1 MQDSF
6 YLKYGK
12 RFFDFFASLIGII
25 ALSPLFLIIA
35 ILIKLYDGGPIFFK
49 QKRIGQNFKPFY
61 IYKFR
66 TMIVD
71 AEKVGPSITKGEDP
85 RITPFGSFLRK
96 FKLDEFPQLFN
107 VLKGDMSLVGP
118 RPEVEKYV
126 KLFKEDYKQILQ
138 VKPGITDYASIY
150 FRDEE
155 SILKNYLNPEE
166 GYVKEVLPQKIK
178 FYKKY
183 LEDISFLI
191 DLKLIFLTF
200 WKIINGT

>member
-1 MQDSF
+1 MQNSF

-12 RFFDFFASLIGII
+12 RLFDFFASLIGII
-25 ALSPLFLIIA
+25 ILSPMFLIIA
-35 ILIKLYDGGPIFFK
+35 ILIKLYDRGPVFFK

-66 TMIVD
+66 TMIVN
-71 AEKVGPSITKGEDP
+71 AEKMGPSITKGGDP
-85 RITPFGSFLRK
+85 RITPLGRVLRK

-107 VLKGDMSLVGP
+107 VLKGEMSLVGP

-126 KLFKEDYKQILQ
+126 NLFKEEYKQILQ

-155 SILKNYLNPEE
+155 AILKNYVNPEE

-183 LEDISFLI
+183 LKDISFFT
-191 DLKLIFLTF
+191 DLRLIFLTF
-200 WKIINGT
+200 WRIIYGT